1 MHVAVYECGLCGH
14 IYDEDQEGNRWD
26 ELPDDWECPVCGSPR
41 SDFVLIRRQAP
52 ADAPPFSREKRAN
65 VEYLSDWARSR
76 DDLEVHMADIH
87 QMAISGGSIIEPM
100 RTTAPALSWDDILIK
115 GAQLARIPLNEEAAV
130 NTTTVIGPRARH
142 PLVIDSPIYITH
154 MSFGA
159 LSREVKIALSK
170 GSAAARTAMCSGEGG
185 ILHESFENAYRYI
198 FEYVPNRYS
207 VTDEYLLAVDA
218 VEIKIGQSVKPGMG
232 GHLPA
237 QKVTAEIAA
246 IRGFPEDIDIISP
259 SHFPDIK
266 DRHDLKKKVDWLRQ
280 KSGGKPIGVKIAAG
294 NIEADLEVAL
304 SAEPDFVT
312 VDGRPGATGAAA
324 KFVKMAA
331 SVPTVFALYRARQ
344 ILDHHG
350 AEGVSLL
357 ITGGLRISP
366 DFAKALALGAD
377 AVAIGTA
384 ALMAAGCQQYRICH
398 TGRCP
403 MGITT
408 HDPELRARLDIEKS
422 AQRVENFLTVSTEE
436 LRSFARMTGNDDI
449 HALSVSDLC
458 TTNSEISNHTN
469 VEHV

>member
-1 MHVAVYECGLCGH
+1 MAVYECSLCGH
-14 IYDEDQEGNRWD
+14 IYDEDLEGKRWN
-26 ELPDDWECPVCGSPR
+26 ELSDDWECPVCSSPK
-41 SDFVLIRRQAP
+41 SDFVLIKPQTSP
-52 ADAPPFSREKRAN
+52 ESPHSPPQKRET
-65 VEYLSDWARSR
+65 VYLSEWARSS

-87 QMAISGGSIIEPM
+87 QMAISGASIVEPM
-100 RTTAPALSWDDILIK
+100 RTTAPAFSWDDILIK
-115 GAQLARIPLNEEAAV
+115 GAQLARLPLNEEDAV
-130 NTTTVIGPRARH
+130 STTTVIGPRAEH
-142 PLVIDSPIYITH
+142 PLVIDSPVYITH

-185 ILHESFENAYRYI
+185 ILPESFENAYKYI

-207 VTDEYLLAVDA
+207 VTEEYLQAVDA
-218 VEIKIGQSVKPGMG
+218 IEIKIGQSVKPGMG

-237 QKVTAEIAA
+237 GKVTAEIAA
-246 IRGFPEDIDIISP
+246 IRGFPKGVDIISP
-259 SHFPDIK
+259 SHFADIK
-266 DRHDLKKKVDWLRQ
+266 DRRGLKKKVDWLRQ
-280 KSGGKPIGVKIAAG
+280 ESGGKPVGVKVAAG
-294 NIEADLEVAL
+294 DLEADLEVAL
-304 SAEPDFVT
+304 YAEPDFVT
-312 VDGRPGATGAAA
+312 VDGRPGATGAAI
-324 KFVKMAA
+324 KFVKMVT
-331 SVPTVFALYRARQ
+331 SVPTVFALHRARQ
-344 ILDHHG
+344 TLDRHG

-422 AQRVENFLTVSTEE
+422 AQRVSNFLAASTEE

-458 TTNSEISNHTN
+458 TTNSEISNHTDI
-469 VEHV
+469 EHV